1 MPWHSVIFKN
11 PSAFSAAPRE
21 NVLFLNFR
29 SSVLGALLFFRRTHG
44 VFDGL
49 GAGWESC
56 RMSTMVWSMI
66 AAACFT
72 LAAIYGLVWWFYRS
86 RWDRLAY
93 VWMASATGAM
103 ALLEIALMTAP
114 TPEAFTAAL
123 RWHHVPVWM
132 NFLAIIAFVRLHLG
146 AGRMWLGWLAVGVR
160 TASLVLNF
168 TVGLNLNYLSMTGL
182 RQVRFLGGD
191 VSLPIGVPNP
201 AMLVG
206 QTGLLILLIFV
217 SDAAWTVWRRGERR
231 RSLLA
236 GVSIAFFILLG
247 SIQAVLAH
255 WHVVN
260 VPPVASLYFMGMIV
274 LMTSELSWETLRAGK
289 LEEELR
295 STQEGK
301 RREVAHLG
309 RVATLGE
316 LSITLAHEMN
326 QPLAVILSNAQ
337 AAQRLLAKPQ
347 PDLRELRD
355 ILEDIINADVR
366 AAEVIQRMRVLLKR
380 GEAPRQLLNLTDVLA
395 QVLQLMR
402 SAFKERGV
410 QLTQQ
415 APPVLPGVLGDR
427 LQLQQVL
434 LNMLLNACEAMQET
448 PPGERRLHVC
458 ADSVERGVRVSVTD
472 SGCGLPP
479 DVEPLFEP
487 FHTTKEQGLGMGLA
501 ICRSIVAAHQGQL
514 RAFANPGRGA
524 TFEMILPTLKGAS

>member
-1 MPWHSVIFKN
+1 
-11 PSAFSAAPRE
+11 
-21 NVLFLNFR
+21 
-29 SSVLGALLFFRRTHG
+29 
-44 VFDGL
+44 
-49 GAGWESC
+49 
-56 RMSTMVWSMI
+56 
-66 AAACFT
+66 
-72 LAAIYGLVWWFYRS
+72 
-86 RWDRLAY
+86 
-93 VWMASATGAM
+93 
-103 ALLEIALMTAP
+103 
-114 TPEAFTAAL
+114 
-123 RWHHVPVWM
+123 
-132 NFLAIIAFVRLHLG
+132 
-146 AGRMWLGWLAVGVR
+146 
-160 TASLVLNF
+160 
-168 TVGLNLNYLSMTGL
+168 
-182 RQVRFLGGD
+182 
-191 VSLPIGVPNP
+191 
-201 AMLVG
+201 MLVG
-206 QTGLLILLIFV
+206 QIALLFLLIFV
-217 SDAAWTVWRRGERR
+217 SDAALTVWRRGERR

-236 GVSIAFFILLG
+236 GVNTAFFILLG
-247 SIQAVLAH
+247 SFQVVLSH
-255 WHVVN
+255 WHVIDL
-260 VPPVASLYFMGMIV
+260 PAVASLYFMGIIV
-274 LMTSELSWETLRAGK
+274 LMTFELSWDTLRAGK

-301 RREVAHLG
+301 QREIAHLG
-309 RVATLGE
+309 RAATLGE

-326 QPLAVILSNAQ
+326 QPLAIILSNAQ

-347 PDLRELRD
+347 PDLREVRD
-355 ILEDIINADVR
+355 ILEDIVSADVR

-380 GEAPRQLLNLTDVLA
+380 GDTPRQLLNLNDVLA

-402 SAFKERGV
+402 GAFKERGV